1 MKVALLTASDYYR
14 DYFFNKYVNGKDV
27 PELNDLPVEPQR
39 DLSHFI
45 KLFRDREVGETDEEE
60 PNTSFNSE
68 TDSKP
73 TLKHYKVQ
81 HPKQNSDLQK
91 WIEDHRIL
99 TKSSSPLCSN
109 GKGADFMQEE
119 DLKLVLGYLPKS
131 TLLNSETFNRA
142 VRLKQYFEDLNGC
155 KAPERKRGYD
165 KYEIESQVVGLVLMR
180 NGFTNPQFTRESPYS
195 NDLLEIPEIFQKNL
209 KTYFTKRVEGFE
221 TSGLKMTHLHF
232 TKSDKVESQKI
243 EKKTKQEIL
252 EMIIDLVSDMEDE
265 DQETVKGL
273 CSKSRNKQFLINQYQ
288 ELLDHKSQAALNISN
303 EDPPET

>member
-1 MKVALLTASDYYR
+1 MSY
-14 DYFFNKYVNGKDV
+14 
-27 PELNDLPVEPQR
+27 
-39 DLSHFI
+39 FI
-45 KLFRDREVGETDEEE
+45 KLFCEGGDTDEAFEE
-60 PNTSFNSE
+60 GTNTVNKDM
-68 TDSKP
+68 DSNP
-73 TLKHYKVQ
+73 TLKQNNRQ
-81 HPKQNSDLQK
+81 HPKKNSDLQQ

-131 TLLNSETFNRA
+131 TLLNSETFTRA

-180 NGFTNPQFTRESPYS
+180 KGFTNPQFTGESPYS
-195 NDLLEIPEIFQKNL
+195 NDVLEIPDIFQRNL

-232 TKSDKVESQKI
+232 TKGDKVESQKI
-243 EKKTKQEIL
+243 EKKTKQEII
-252 EMIIDLVSDMEDE
+252 EMITDLVSDMEEE
-265 DQETVKGL
+265 DQETVKRL

-288 ELLDHKSQAALNISN
+288 ELLDQKSQASLNI
-303 EDPPET
+303 ET